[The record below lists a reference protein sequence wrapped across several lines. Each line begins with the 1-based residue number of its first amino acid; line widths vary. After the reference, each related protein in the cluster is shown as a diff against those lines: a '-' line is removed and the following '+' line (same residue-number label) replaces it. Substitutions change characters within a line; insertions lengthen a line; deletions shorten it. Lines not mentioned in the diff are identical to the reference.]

1 MNYHID
7 DWRAQQRAQSDHTQ
21 SPWEVRQRRR
31 CIILQPW
38 LRGRL
43 HATNTLP
50 HTTVFVSTHNP
61 ASRLLQ
67 PRINVGMMLDSRCV
81 RQQKSSWPN
90 ALKRALN
97 SCVIATILLWL
108 LTLCPC
114 SQHGKGG
121 IAPLYWGTV
130 FLTWPALVGLVT
142 GRWTVVSCS
151 NWPVTKID
159 NGQVCCTVGLSLLE
173 RRC

>member
-7 DWRAQQRAQSDHTQ
+7 DWRAQQRTQSDRTQ

-38 LRGRL
+38 LRGRP

-97 SCVIATILLWL
+97 SCVIAIILLWL

-130 FLTWPALVGLVT
+130 FLTWPCSTRWT
-142 GRWTVVSCS
+142 GRGQRSAR
-151 NWPVTKID
+151 PVTKID
-159 NGQVCCTVGLSLLE
+159 NGQVCCTVLLE